1 MLQYGSPPSQSKNLD
16 LRYTNMLFKMPWL
29 FNTTGSHCKPPL
41 LVPAVQNLPL
51 NMHCHALRVAYPPF
65 SIMKLGTSLLIYSQV
80 CSDVCIEPDLQ
91 PAGGEELSGSSS
103 NTQDAARL
111 DIAANGFWG
120 GHFECIFD
128 VRIFNPH
135 APSNRTLH
143 CYRKHELEK
152 KCQYEQQVRDRTCF
166 VYSSCLVSNRW
177 YDQRSNSSFYKRL
190 ASCWFFHPVSSLM
203 HMNVFVLLKQSKC
216 IPTTCT
222 CTYGMV

>member
-1 MLQYGSPPSQSKNLD
+1 MALQYNWQPLQAPSTCACGTK
-16 LRYTNMLFKMPWL
+16 F
-29 FNTTGSHCKPPL
+29 
-41 LVPAVQNLPL
+41 AIE
-51 NMHCHALRVAYPPF
+51 HALPCPKGGLGLP
-65 SIMKLGTSLLIYSQV
+65 SIQHYEIRDLTADLLTEV

-143 CYRKHELEK
+143 CYRKHEK
-152 KCQYEQQVRDRTCF
+152 KCQYEQQVKDRTCF

-190 ASCWFFHPVSSLM
+190 ASCWFFHLVSSLM

-222 CTYGMV
+222 CTYCMV